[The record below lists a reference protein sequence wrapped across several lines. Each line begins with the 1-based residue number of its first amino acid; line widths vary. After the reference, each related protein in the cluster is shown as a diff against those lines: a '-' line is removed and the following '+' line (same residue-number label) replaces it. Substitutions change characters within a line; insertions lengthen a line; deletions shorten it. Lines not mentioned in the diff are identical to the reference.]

1 MGGMLAS
8 ALPAVKKGAAG
19 TGEKIAGRSRRCY
32 TLATCANLQP
42 LIAIDGPSGRRQR
55 GMPVTD
61 EIRPVVDEAEQVAA
75 ERRAALKKIGRFV
88 AISAPAVT
96 LMLAAGSKSAKA
108 VPCSP
113 CVPSSRTFKTTDGGI
128 DTTALLAAVAALP
141 VETWRYKAET
151 GLETRPHIG
160 PYAEDFQAA
169 FGVGDGVTINPIDA
183 IGVCL
188 AAIQALTQ
196 KVESLEVEL
205 QKAKQ
210 AKAA

>member
-1 MGGMLAS
+1 M
-8 ALPAVKKGAAG
+8 
-19 TGEKIAGRSRRCY
+19 TGEGK
-32 TLATCANLQP
+32 P
-42 LIAIDGPSGRRQR
+42 
-55 GMPVTD
+55 M
-61 EIRPVVDEAEQVAA
+61 VDEAERVAA
-75 ERRAALKKIGRFV
+75 ERRAALKKLARFV

-108 VPCSP
+108 VPCSN
-113 CVPSSRTFKTTDGGI
+113 CLPSSRSFKTPDGHI
-128 DTTALLAAVAALP
+128 DAAALLAAVATLP

-196 KVESLEVEL
+196 KVESLETEL
-205 QKAKQ
+205 QKARQ

>member
-1 MGGMLAS
+1 MTNVNKPISGIVADDAERV
-8 ALPAVKKGAAG
+8 AL
-19 TGEKIAGRSRRCY
+19 
-32 TLATCANLQP
+32 
-42 LIAIDGPSGRRQR
+42 
-55 GMPVTD
+55 
-61 EIRPVVDEAEQVAA
+61 
-75 ERRAALKKIGRFV
+75 ERRAALKKLGRFV

-108 VPCSP
+108 VPCSL
-113 CVPSSRTFKTTDGGI
+113 CPSSRSFKTPDGNI
-128 DTTALLAAVAALP
+128 DTAALLAAVATLP

-196 KVESLEVEL
+196 KVESLEAEL

-210 AKAA
+210 SKAA

>member
-1 MGGMLAS
+1 M
-8 ALPAVKKGAAG
+8 
-19 TGEKIAGRSRRCY
+19 
-32 TLATCANLQP
+32 
-42 LIAIDGPSGRRQR
+42 
-55 GMPVTD
+55 TD
-61 EIRPVVDEAEQVAA
+61 QIRPVADEAEHMAA
-75 ERRAALKKIGRFV
+75 DRRAALKKLGRFV
-88 AISAPAVT
+88 VFSAPAVT

-108 VPCSP
+108 VPCSNCNP
-113 CVPSSRTFKTTDGGI
+113 CSRSFKTPDGNV
-128 DTTALLAAVAALP
+128 DAKALLAAVATLP

-196 KVESLEVEL
+196 KVESLEAEL

-210 AKAA
+210 SKAA

>member
-1 MGGMLAS
+1 MTVENKPIADE
-8 ALPAVKKGAAG
+8 AV
-19 TGEKIAGRSRRCY
+19 
-32 TLATCANLQP
+32 
-42 LIAIDGPSGRRQR
+42 
-55 GMPVTD
+55 V
-61 EIRPVVDEAEQVAA
+61 EAEQVTA
-75 ERRAALKKIGRFV
+75 ERRAALKKLGRFV
-88 AISAPAVT
+88 AFSAPAVT

-113 CVPSSRTFKTTDGGI
+113 CVPSSRTFKTLDGNI
-128 DTTALLAAVAALP
+128 DTAALLAAVATLP

-196 KVESLEVEL
+196 KVESLEAEL

-210 AKAA
+210 SRAA